1 MRISDAKVL
10 YATRIT
16 NLEEDV
22 FEGRIQDVTSHR
34 IFTSKE
40 KHLDVKPSDLRE
52 RWQIGLGAPNKT
64 LKATIQRIL
73 RLAIIP
79 ISRGYRSNHMF
90 ERPHIKGTIF
100 TYTTTERYKYL
111 DSNRYAQVFPNDY
124 FLSASYPIYK
134 KSLSMQ
140 GQRAFITDFGVM
152 GRLVFLW
159 IERPDCKGDEF
170 HERSTGARDRTT
182 CHQSI
187 LPQPIQG

>member
-124 FLSASYPIYK
+124 FLSASYPI
-134 KSLSMQ
+134 
-140 GQRAFITDFGVM
+140 
-152 GRLVFLW
+152 
-159 IERPDCKGDEF
+159 
-170 HERSTGARDRTT
+170 
-182 CHQSI
+182 
-187 LPQPIQG
+187 